1 MFWNTSW
8 DPQLITFA
16 TFSQEGTDQ
25 NGMAAAVEVL
35 VHLFLMIVSNISCVA
50 LVSYFLTT
58 LPTKRNL
65 FTFFDTVLVLVLT
78 TNVDISVGANNF
90 IWSCQ
95 FFPQF
100 FPLLPSI
107 LLYILSILIVSP
119 VLL

>member
-1 MFWNTSW
+1 MLLNTSW
-8 DPQLITFA
+8 DPQLYTFA

-78 TNVDISVGANNF
+78 TNVDISVLTILFGVVT
-90 IWSCQ
+90 S
-95 FFPQF
+95 FPSSF
-100 FPLLPSI
+100 LFCHLLFSI
-107 LLYILSILIVSP
+107 FCLFL
-119 VLL
+119 